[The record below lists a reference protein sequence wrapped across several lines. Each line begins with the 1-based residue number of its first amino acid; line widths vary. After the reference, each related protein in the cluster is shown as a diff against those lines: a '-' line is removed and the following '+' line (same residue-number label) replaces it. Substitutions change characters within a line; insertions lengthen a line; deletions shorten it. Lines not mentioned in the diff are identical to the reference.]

1 MVFQSTPSAW
11 RETDPEKVEGVRK
24 WHFNPLPPHGGRQ
37 CAMDMIFRCRI
48 ISIHSLRMEGD
59 PILDTQVLV
68 HRDFNPLPPHGGR
81 LASVKLFC
89 GQVKFQSTPSAW
101 RETDACQFG
110 KWAHSISIHSLR
122 MEGDRLD
129 CLSGVGGA
137 AFQSTPSAWR
147 ETMGS

>member
-81 LASVKLFC
+81 PVDGTVETCVFSFQSTPSAWRETNRTLPSGAATIFQSTPSAWRETILPSIHPIDRE
-89 GQVKFQSTPSAW
+89 FQSTPSAW
-101 RETDACQFG
+101 RETDQG
-110 KWAHSISIHSLR
+110 I
-122 MEGDRLD
+122 
-129 CLSGVGGA
+129 
-137 AFQSTPSAWR
+137 
-147 ETMGS
+147 